1 MSIGRRE
8 FLKSSAALAAV
19 SAAGGFSCIE
29 IAAAAPIEVPTIDGL
44 SIRVDLAPS
53 VEQPTDPVVDE
64 VAAEHQ
70 HGGRHQD
77 GETALSLV
85 HDLAG
90 RARFHIRVQHRC
102 HASVSSDL
110 GLLPS

>member
-44 SIRVDLAPS
+44 VIRVLVDFELR
-53 VEQPTDPVVDE
+53 PV
-64 VAAEHQ
+64 
-70 HGGRHQD
+70 
-77 GETALSLV
+77 LS
-85 HDLAG
+85 AG
-90 RARFHIRVQHRC
+90 RSERRENCAAGALPVTFGARC
-102 HASVSSDL
+102 TTNGASHF
-110 GLLPS
+110 G